1 MVASLSTEL
10 MLGAIEA
17 DLEVCGVVAAEER
30 RLAVESVE
38 DRALVVVV
46 EVVLMVSYS
55 CYSPPGGLMGLS
67 VALL

>member
-30 RLAVESVE
+30 RLAAESVE
-38 DRALVVVV
+38 DRALVFI
-46 EVVLMVSYS
+46 VSYGY
-55 CYSPPGGLMGLS
+55 YSLPGGLMGFS